1 MPSRSSSAS
10 RKTWLSSTRRIRIG
24 RPMPERTLL
33 GREKQVVVRLPA
45 VLDVDLDAGMR
56 RGDPLEQAVERRLVL
71 AHEERQELARPV
83 QELFDDDGGDLVEV
97 GAA

>member
-33 GREKQVVVRLPA
+33 ARRQKQVVMRLA
-45 VLDVDLDAGMR
+45 ALLDVDLDAP
-56 RGDPLEQAVERRLVL
+56 DAPSAIAAEQAVERRLVL
-71 AHEERQELARPV
+71 ARRAASAAR
-83 QELFDDDGGDLVEV
+83 
-97 GAA
+97 AAR